1 MPIYSTDVITELI
14 TYKAAS
20 KPRLDAWVPGHW
32 LAMLPVVGIGI
43 GYFVA
48 PWGYTLAYICLWLA
62 FIHFVVRGVQQ
73 MRAAR
78 PEA

>member
-1 MPIYSTDVITELI
+1 
-14 TYKAAS
+14 
-20 KPRLDAWVPGHW
+20 
-32 LAMLPVVGIGI
+32 MLPIVGIGL

-48 PWGYTLAYICLWLA
+48 PWGYTMAYICLWLA